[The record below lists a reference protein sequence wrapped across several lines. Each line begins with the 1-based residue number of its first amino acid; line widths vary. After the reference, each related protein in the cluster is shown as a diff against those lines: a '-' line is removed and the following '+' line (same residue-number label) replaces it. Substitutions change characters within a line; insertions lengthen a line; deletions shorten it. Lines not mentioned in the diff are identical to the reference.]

1 MSDLQEALGD
11 KYEGVK
17 ELIGDKKFILDDGT
31 LVKANENIPRV
42 EFNKR
47 MDALKSQLETEIAT
61 RDKQLEDL
69 TKKAKGN
76 EEMTAELGKMK
87 ETNEKSTADHIE
99 AMRTSSIKH
108 KWELALTTALCS
120 DTRLY
125 MPLLDTEKLKGVTDP
140 ASVDTIILEQ
150 VKALTEDDRHK
161 RNFGKIKTKS
171 PEHEEGEDH
180 NETGDLDTL
189 RKEYKEAEKANDTIK
204 MVSLEMQINK
214 AKQKE
219 K

>member
-11 KYEGVK
+11 KYEEVK

-47 MDALKSQLETEIAT
+47 MDALKSQLETEIAI

-76 EEMTAELGKMK
+76 EEMTTELEKVKGI
-87 ETNEKSTADHIE
+87 NEQSATDHAE
-99 AMRTSSIKH
+99 AMRKSNIEH
-108 KWELALTTALCS
+108 KFELALTTALCS

-189 RKEYKEAEKANDTIK
+189 KKEYKEAEKANDTIK